1 MVQHF
6 LITRFNLKLKEWQT
20 TKQGESVLSETWLTN
35 RFELFKT
42 YCLPSVKQQTNQ
54 NFKWLVC
61 FDSETPDVFKAAIN
75 QMAASYSNF
84 QPLYIDG
91 FTDALEAI
99 TKTITSYLSA
109 SDTHIITTRLDNDDA
124 VHKQFIETIQKS
136 FKAQDPYIIDFKNGL
151 QFIPGQKQDVV
162 RVMTMAFN
170 PFLSF
175 VESRINFQ
183 TILSRPHL
191 DWSDTPH
198 ISIDTTPLWMQIIHD
213 ENITNAEKLHYRETN
228 QFSIEDFGAQR
239 KCVLKSDLEIHFS
252 RLSNFFKRILI
263 KTNGAFR

>member
-6 LITRFNLKLKEWQT
+6 LITRFNLKLKEWKT

-124 VHKQFIETIQKS
+124 VHKLFIEKKTGQRMINIKNTLMMKYMLLFFILFSSLIILTQVSKTIIKIEIYFWNYLSLYAHIHRTFFRQAYQKTHR
-136 FKAQDPYIIDFKNGL
+136 F
-151 QFIPGQKQDVV
+151 
-162 RVMTMAFN
+162 
-170 PFLSF
+170 
-175 VESRINFQ
+175 
-183 TILSRPHL
+183 
-191 DWSDTPH
+191 
-198 ISIDTTPLWMQIIHD
+198 
-213 ENITNAEKLHYRETN
+213 
-228 QFSIEDFGAQR
+228 
-239 KCVLKSDLEIHFS
+239 
-252 RLSNFFKRILI
+252 
-263 KTNGAFR
+263 